1 MANDP
6 KQDFLSEC
14 LSDFKQ
20 LPIPQFTAAF
30 CNQCQN
36 RQCMRSLF
44 TNSSTAQKLIKHSK
58 LLEFVDPTKVPHIE
72 DFLKSIQSENIPS
85 MFPKGFQ
92 FQETAKVTSLAPEVI
107 APQYPQ
113 TPVPESS
120 VPVMPPAPVP
130 LVPNSAPAPAKPRMQ
145 EIKAKPGDT
154 IKMGQ

>member
-1 MANDP
+1 MANEP

-36 RQCMRSLF
+36 KQCVRSLY

-58 LLEFVDPTKVPHIE
+58 LLEFVDPTKVPHVE
-72 DFLKSIQSENIPS
+72 DFLKSIQAKDVPS
-85 MFPKGFQ
+85 MLPKGFQ
-92 FQETAKVTSLAPEVI
+92 FQEVIEVNSPAPDVI
-107 APQYPQ
+107 VPPYPPKPPEPA
-113 TPVPESS
+113 TPGPVP
-120 VPVMPPAPVP
+120 PNPNPTPPA
-130 LVPNSAPAPAKPRMQ
+130 APKPRMQ